1 MLDRFW
7 RGFLAGS
14 VAVTLSA
21 GCTPSLFG
29 QAGTQGT
36 IAISVT
42 DTSAAAISDA
52 VLELTAVSTNT
63 VRQSKT
69 EGKGTFNFVG
79 LPIGTYRLSISHPG
93 FATTEL
99 AQIVV
104 EASQTTPVAVVM
116 KPGKATETVTVE
128 AAATPLIDSTSNSL
142 GSVIDLKG
150 IESLPL
156 TGRDLT
162 ALARLTPGYAG
173 TTSIGVWNGQPLSNQ
188 GVNIDGV
195 VASPARGKYSGNATS
210 VASPRVENI
219 AEMAVQTDQID
230 LDQGFGLSTM
240 QISYV
245 TRSGTNQFHGRVYV
259 DSRNDGLNAN
269 TYANNAADVRRS
281 KLIYN
286 DFGGSLGGPILK
298 DKLFFFGSFSTRR
311 VPGDSPQS
319 NNYLTNAA
327 QAGNFTYSYND
338 ASGTSQTASV
348 NVFQLAAAAGQTT
361 TVNSHI
367 ASQLALINKAVSQG
381 GTTGSGDPNLG
392 VVQWNASQPTIYY
405 WPTLRVDWNATSKLH
420 VFASGNMS
428 QQRTTGAYPPPF
440 PGSDFGNQNS
450 GAFTRSFTGGLGIDY
465 SVTPSM
471 INQFKFG
478 YLYNTSQYANDAPP
492 LYASN
497 PTIYWQLGQYNDSGQ
512 VYTTPSGHFYP
523 VLNVADS
530 ISWQKGDHSIKFGG
544 SWNREQDHYYNNPA
558 GFPNIYLGLATGDP
572 AAAAFN
578 SIPNASSANISEAQQ
593 LYAVLTGRIAS
604 VSGQYPYSSKTGNYE
619 HVVGEYNLDE
629 VQGQWGLFAQ
639 DSWRVSRT
647 VTLNYGLR
655 WDFTGDDHD
664 ITNAYHSIT
673 AANLLGPSSSLFTPG
688 TLGGNLN
695 PTIDTIPHAY
705 NGWNVAPEP
714 QVGFAWNPTGDT
726 FGKLLGHGDTV
737 IRGGMSLKRFTMP
750 EQYFWNNASSYGAFF
765 FQGFYLNAN
774 NSGTTGTFAPGSLAL
789 GDTLP
794 AYGYSP
800 ATYVQSEAQSDF
812 TFLGSQTFAG
822 MEKHIQ
828 QPYTESWNF
837 GIERK
842 LGKRAIEVRY
852 DGNRTIHQW
861 TPVNLNEVN
870 IFENGFLQ
878 QFKNAQQNL
887 AASGGKTFKGSLP
900 TPIFDAA
907 FAGEA
912 VGKYGNLADYD
923 NGLFTTI
930 LQNGQV
936 GTMANQLAGIGGT
949 TSYFCNL
956 VGASFK
962 PCATNAGF
970 SGAGAG
976 YPINFFQSNP
986 YAAGQSTSLM
996 TAAAYSNYNALQVDF
1011 RQQDWKGWTVDAN
1024 YTYGKTLGLGST
1036 NNYTGGA
1043 DSLYTLRNLAKG
1055 YGPSPFDIK
1064 HVFHFT
1070 STYDLPFGKGKTYL
1084 SNNSVLS
1091 SIVGNWTIGSI
1102 MSIMS
1107 GSATRL
1113 NGGNA
1118 TYNDY
1123 ADGGVDLHGITSKQL
1138 QKGIEVK
1145 RVPGTAYATLLNPK
1159 YLASA
1164 EGNGGA
1170 NTSYVSPNTTPGTI
1184 GQIVYL
1190 YGPHGFYH
1198 DMSVSKAFPIRD
1210 TLQFRVQGEFL
1221 NVWNHPVFGSTP
1233 GSFDPAE
1240 YGAYYDSIQSPSF
1253 ATANV
1258 TNTPRVIEIRAN
1270 LEF

>member
-1 MLDRFW
+1 MLDRLW

-63 VRQSKT
+63 MRQSKT

-79 LPIGTYRLSISHPG
+79 LPIGIYRLSISHPG

-104 EASQTTPVAVVM
+104 EASQTTPVAVVL

-128 AAATPLIDSTSNSL
+128 AAATPLLDSTSNSL
-142 GSVIDLKG
+142 GSVIDMKG

-195 VASPARGKYSGNATS
+195 VGSASRGKYSGNAQAA
-210 VASPRVENI
+210 ASPRIENI

-245 TRSGTNQFHGRVYV
+245 TRSGTNQFHGRLYV

-269 TYANNAADVRRS
+269 TYANNAAGVRRT

-286 DFGGSLGGPILK
+286 DFGGSLGGPILH
-298 DKLFFFGSFSTRR
+298 DQLFFFGSFSTRR
-311 VPGDSPQS
+311 VPGSTTQT
-319 NNYLTNAA
+319 NNYLTQAA
-327 QAGNFTYSYND
+327 QSGLYTYG
-338 ASGTSQTASV
+338 GTTV
-348 NVFQLAAAAGQTT
+348 NVFDLAAAAGQPTT
-361 TVNSHI
+361 PNTAVANQI
-367 ASQLALINKAVSQG
+367 ALINKSIGSG
-381 GTTGSGDPNLG
+381 GTIATGDPNIG
-392 VVQWNASQPTIYY
+392 QVRWNASQPTVYY
-405 WPTLRVDWNATSKLH
+405 WPTVRVDWNTTSKLH
-420 VFASGNMS
+420 MYVSSNWS
-428 QQRTTGAYPPPF
+428 QETVTGEYPPPF
-440 PGSDFGNQNS
+440 PGSDFSNQN
-450 GAFTRSFTGGLGIDY
+450 GGYHTRSITGGFGADY
-465 SVTPSM
+465 SITPSM
-471 INQFKFG
+471 INQLKLG
-478 YLYNTSQYANDAPP
+478 YLYYTAAFANDIPP
-492 LYASN
+492 LYAQN
-497 PTIYWQLGQYNDSGQ
+497 PTIYWGFDSGGWGSYTMSGQ
-512 VYTTPSGHFYP
+512 TYTTPSSRFYP
-523 VLNVADS
+523 VMNVADS

-558 GFPNIYLGLATGDP
+558 GFPNIVLGLAGGDP
-572 AAAAFN
+572 AANAFTTGTM
-578 SIPNASSANISEAQQ
+578 PGASTSNIGEAKQ
-593 LYAVLTGRIAS
+593 LYAVLTGRVSS
-604 VSGQYPYSSKTGNYE
+604 VYGQFPYSAKTGAYE
-619 HVVGEYNLDE
+619 QTIGSYNLDE
-629 VQGQWGLFAQ
+629 VQGQWALFAQ
-639 DSWRVSRT
+639 DSWRVSHT

-664 ITNAYHSIT
+664 VTHAYHSIT
-673 AANLLGPSSSLFTPG
+673 PANLLGPSTSLFTPG

-695 PTIDTIPHAY
+695 PTIDTIPRAY

-714 QVGFAWNPTGDT
+714 QIGFAWNPSGDT
-726 FGKLLGHGDTV
+726 FGKILGHGDTV
-737 IRGGMSLKRFTMP
+737 IRGGFSLKRFTMP
-750 EQYFWNNASSYGAFF
+750 EQYFWNNASSYGSFF
-765 FQGFYLNAN
+765 YQNFYLNAN
-774 NSGTTGTFAPGSLAL
+774 TTGTTGTFAPGSLSL
-789 GDTLP
+789 GDSLP
-794 AYGYSP
+794 AYGLAP
-800 ATYVQSEAQSDF
+800 ASYVQTEAQSDF
-812 TFLGSQTFAG
+812 TFLNSQTFAG
-822 MEKHIQ
+822 MEKHIH

-842 LGKRAIEVRY
+842 FGKRAIEVRY
-852 DGNRTIHQW
+852 DGNRTVHQW
-861 TPVNLNEVN
+861 TPINLNEVN

-912 VGKYGNLADYD
+912 VGQYGHLDDYD
-923 NGLFTTI
+923 NGQFTTV
-930 LQNGQV
+930 LQTGQV
-936 GTMANQLAGIGGT
+936 GSMANTLAGIGGT
-949 TSYFCNL
+949 TTYFCNL
-956 VGASFK
+956 VGASFA

-970 SGAGAG
+970 SGTGAG
-976 YPINFFQSNP
+976 YPINFFQANP

-1011 RQQDWKGWTVDAN
+1011 RQQEWKGWTIDAN
-1024 YTYGKTLGLGST
+1024 YTYGKTLGVGST

-1043 DSLYTLRNLAKG
+1043 DSLYTLRNFAKG

-1064 HVFHFT
+1064 HTFHFT
-1070 STYDLPFGKGKTYL
+1070 STYDLPFGKGKMFL
-1084 SNNSVLS
+1084 SNNSLLS
-1091 SIVGNWTIGSI
+1091 SIVGNWTVGSI

-1123 ADGGVDLHGITSKQL
+1123 ADGGITLHGITAKQL
-1138 QKGIEVK
+1138 QKAVEVK
-1145 RVPGTAYATLLNPK
+1145 RVPGTGYATLLNPR
-1159 YLASA
+1159 YLGSPD
-1164 EGNGGA
+1164 GNDGA
-1170 NTSYVSPNTTPGTI
+1170 NSSYIEPNTTPGTI

-1190 YGPHGFYH
+1190 YGPSGFYH
-1198 DMSVSKAFPIRD
+1198 DMSVSKSFPIRESV
-1210 TLQFRVQGEFL
+1210 QFRVQGEFL
-1221 NVWNHPVFGSTP
+1221 NVWNHPVFGSIP
-1233 GSFDPAE
+1233 GSFDPASN
-1240 YGAYYDSIQSPSF
+1240 GGYYDSIQSTSF

-1258 TNTPRVIEIRAN
+1258 TNTPRQIEIRAN